1 MVRVGGRIVFVA
13 WGLRLASIFTISVSA
28 DASLNLLNG
37 APSTSA
43 VTDFAISHILERRLP
58 LHELI
63 DRRLVSHLRRCQVH
77 LKWVGL
83 EVLLHL
89 WFRISTNL
97 SICFLPPD
105 SIYYCISTQSSQGSF
120 CRVFLHFSTAL

>member
-43 VTDFAISHILERRLP
+43 VTDFCHITYSRTRASPARAYRSASGFAFKEVPSPSKVGGARSAASS
-58 LHELI
+58 
-63 DRRLVSHLRRCQVH
+63 LVQDFH
-77 LKWVGL
+77 
-83 EVLLHL
+83 
-89 WFRISTNL
+89 
-97 SICFLPPD
+97 
-105 SIYYCISTQSSQGSF
+105 
-120 CRVFLHFSTAL
+120 